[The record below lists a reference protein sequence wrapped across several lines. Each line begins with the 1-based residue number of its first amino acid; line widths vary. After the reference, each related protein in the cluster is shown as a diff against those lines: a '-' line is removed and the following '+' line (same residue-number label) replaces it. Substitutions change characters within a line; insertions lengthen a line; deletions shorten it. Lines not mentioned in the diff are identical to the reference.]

1 VKVLQRYAGRAFE
14 TRLSHDIHGAVT
26 PLSCWA
32 CKIWRFT
39 NTKNNPMS
47 ENTLNPTAYDDNAV
61 VNGSENPHMN
71 ELLAGRLSRRQTLLG
86 GVSATAS
93 ALLGGLSLSAC
104 GGSSDAPVAT
114 AVTAPALSLGFAAVA
129 KNKLDLVT
137 VPEGYQVS
145 ILHALGDPMH
155 FGDESWKD
163 NGTETAD
170 SYNRRIGDGHDGMYF
185 FGLSEAGAFQSDRSD
200 RGLLCVNHEYVVQP
214 YGLHPAGITSGAARV
229 ASEVEKEIYAHGV
242 SVVEVKRGTGNDMSM
257 VRGSRY
263 NRRVTSATEMVFT
276 GAAKGSDQLKTSYSP
291 EGAKTR
297 GTNNNCANGYT
308 PWGTYL
314 TCEENFLNVIGRAA
328 GDNAKRSAKEV
339 VSLNR
344 YGLPEN
350 RKSPY
355 LWDTAGTG
363 DLFTRWNSAVTGATA
378 ANDYR
383 NIINTFGWVVE
394 IDPFKETS
402 VPVKRTALGRFNHEG
417 AWPAAAV
424 AGQPIVMYQGD
435 DARNEYIYKFV
446 SKALWDPKDVNG
458 GLAAGAKYLDEGT
471 LYVAKFNAD
480 GSGQWL
486 ELTHGK
492 NGLDATNTAYAFAD
506 QGDVLIN
513 TRLAADK
520 LGATKMDRPE
530 WGGVNP
536 LNGEAY
542 MTLTNNSNRV
552 ASTATP
558 TGSQLKPDAANPR
571 YYQDTYTNADNT
583 TRVNSGNPHGHII
596 RWREAAG
603 SVAATAF
610 TWDIYLFAAEATAA
624 ADVNL
629 SGLTA
634 VNDFSSPDG
643 LYFDPRGLLWIQ
655 TDDGAYTDVT
665 NCMMLA
671 AVPGKVGDG
680 GIATAA
686 GGTATR
692 KGANATADTVRRFL
706 VGPKDCEITGI
717 AVTPDGKTL
726 FFNVQHPGETGSIAS
741 QTSRWPD
748 SQANSASTKR
758 PRSATVV
765 VTRKDGGAIGI

>member
-1 VKVLQRYAGRAFE
+1 MSQSSPSC
-14 TRLSHDIHGAVT
+14 TAVST
-26 PLSCWA
+26 
-32 CKIWRFT
+32 
-39 NTKNNPMS
+39 
-47 ENTLNPTAYDDNAV
+47 YDDNEV
-61 VNGSENPHMN
+61 VNASANPHMD
-71 ELLAGRLSRRQTLLG
+71 ELVATRLSRRGALKG
-86 GVSATAS
+86 GVSVTAGV
-93 ALLGGLSLSAC
+93 LLGGLGLTAC
-104 GGSSDAPVAT
+104 GGSTASPTPVVEVPKPLA
-114 AVTAPALSLGFAAVA
+114 LGFTAVA
-129 KNKLDLVT
+129 KNKNDLVT
-137 VPEGYQVS
+137 VPDGYQVS
-145 ILHALGDPMH
+145 ILHALGDPLH
-155 FGDESWKD
+155 YGDESWKD
-163 NGTETAD
+163 NGSESAE

-185 FGLSEAGAFQSDRSD
+185 FGISDAGAFQSDRSD

-214 YGLHPAGITSGAARV
+214 FCLHPAGRTAGAARV

-242 SVVEVKRGTGNDMSM
+242 SVVEVKRGTGNDMTM
-257 VRGSRY
+257 VRGSKY
-263 NRRVTSATEMVFT
+263 NRRITSATEMAFAGPV
-276 GAAKGSDQLKTSYSP
+276 KGSDLVKTKFSTDGS
-291 EGAKTR
+291 KTR

-314 TCEENFLNVIGRAA
+314 TCEENWLNVVSRTA
-328 GDNAKRSAKEV
+328 GDNTKRTAKEV
-339 VSLNR
+339 VGLNR

-355 LWDTAGTG
+355 LWETAGTD
-363 DLFTRWNSAVTGATA
+363 DLFARWNSAATGAA
-378 ANDYR
+378 ASDDYR
-383 NIINTFGWVVE
+383 NIANTFGWTVE
-394 IDPFKETS
+394 IDPFNPTS
-402 VPVKRTALGRFNHEG
+402 MPVKRSTLGRFNHEG
-417 AWPAAAV
+417 AWPAPAV
-424 AGQPIVMYQGD
+424 VGQPIVVYQGD

-446 SKALWDPKDVNG
+446 SKALWDAKDGNG

-471 LYVAKFNAD
+471 LYVAKFSAD
-480 GSGQWL
+480 GTGQWL
-486 ELTHGK
+486 ELTFGK

-506 QGDVLIN
+506 QADVL
-513 TRLAADK
+513 THARLAADK
-520 LGATKMDRPE
+520 VGATKMDRPE

-552 ASTATP
+552 PTTATP

-571 YYQDTYTNADNT
+571 YYEDTYTNDSGATNT
-583 TRVNSGNPHGHII
+583 NKGNPNGHII
-596 RWREAAG
+596 RWRENAG
-603 SVAATAF
+603 SVAATTFA
-610 TWDIYLFAAEATAA
+610 WDIYLFAAQSDAA

-680 GIATAA
+680 GTATAA
-686 GGTATR
+686 GGTATV
-692 KGANATADTVRRFL
+692 KGKNATADTVRRFL

-726 FFNVQHPGETGSIAS
+726 FFNVQHPGENGALTGAGATSHWPDNQTVTGSS
-741 QTSRWPD
+741 
-748 SQANSASTKR
+748 KR

-765 VTRKDGGAIGI
+765 VTRKDGGAVGV